1 MSAYSM
7 LIALSTLSPDLEAL
21 QALNN
26 DHAKELSYA
35 DATHFR
41 WLIENA
47 FFAAEIG
54 RAESFLI
61 AFDQDADYKS
71 PNFLWFKKRFEK
83 FVYVDRLATAARAR
97 GQGHAISLYDGLFAA
112 ARAAGHRLVV
122 CEVNEIP
129 PNPVSVALHA
139 RFGFVKAGE
148 AQLPDQGKTV
158 GYYIKSFHAE

>member
-1 MSAYSM
+1 M
-7 LIALSTLSPDLEAL
+7 LTPLLTASPDLEAL
-21 QALNN
+21 RALNN

-35 DATHFR
+35 DEAHFR

-54 RAESFLI
+54 GTESFLI

-83 FVYVDRLATAARAR
+83 FVYVDRLVTATRAR
-97 GQGHAISLYDGLFAA
+97 GKGHAVSLYDGLFAA
-112 ARAAGHRLVV
+112 ARAAGHQFVV
-122 CEVNEIP
+122 CEINEIP

-148 AQLPDQGKTV
+148 AQLPDQQKTV